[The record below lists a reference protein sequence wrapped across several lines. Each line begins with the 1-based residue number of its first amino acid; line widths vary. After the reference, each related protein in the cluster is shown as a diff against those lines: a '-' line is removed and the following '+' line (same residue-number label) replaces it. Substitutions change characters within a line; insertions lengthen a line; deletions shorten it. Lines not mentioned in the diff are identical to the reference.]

1 MKYKFI
7 SPYKCNFIIG
17 IINFPLIII
26 IYVIISFTKL
36 GENKDNIYYWDSIL
50 ELFKSFKHFDVINAF
65 RLISLPFAYGI
76 YVLIIN
82 KTIYDFTIYHLY
94 IPLLIVNFIVGII
107 EKDINIYL
115 LILFFCIEFIMI
127 LIFLEIIEIKIC
139 GLNKN
144 LKRNIE
150 SRGIIDSSLINEDD
164 DDDDDDDEF
173 DYQKN
178 SINNNENKIL
188 N

>member
-7 SPYKCNFIIG
+7 SPYKCNFMIG
-17 IINFPLIII
+17 IIYFTLIII
-26 IYVIISFTKL
+26 IYIIISFTKL
-36 GENKDNIYYWDSIL
+36 GEKNDNIYYCDSIL
-50 ELFKSFKHFDVINAF
+50 ELFKSFKHFGVINAF

-76 YVLIIN
+76 YALIIN

-94 IPLLIVNFIVGII
+94 IPLLIENFIVGIKD
-107 EKDINIYL
+107 KDINIYL

-127 LIFLEIIEIKIC
+127 LIFLEIIEINFC

-150 SRGIIDSSLINEDD
+150 SRGIIDSSLIDER
-164 DDDDDDDEF
+164 DDDDEF

-178 SINNNENKIL
+178 SINNKENKVL

>member
-1 MKYKFI
+1 M
-7 SPYKCNFIIG
+7 IG
-17 IINFPLIII
+17 IIYFPLIII

-36 GENKDNIYYWDSIL
+36 GDNNNIYYCDSIL
-50 ELFKSFKHFDVINAF
+50 ELFKSFKHFDIINAF

-94 IPLLIVNFIVGII
+94 IPLLIENFIVGIK
-107 EKDINIYL
+107 EKEINIYL

-127 LIFLEIIEIKIC
+127 LIFLEIIEINFC

-150 SRGIIDSSLINEDD
+150 SRGIIDSSLIDER
-164 DDDDDDDEF
+164 DDDDEF

-178 SINNNENKIL
+178 SINNKENKVL